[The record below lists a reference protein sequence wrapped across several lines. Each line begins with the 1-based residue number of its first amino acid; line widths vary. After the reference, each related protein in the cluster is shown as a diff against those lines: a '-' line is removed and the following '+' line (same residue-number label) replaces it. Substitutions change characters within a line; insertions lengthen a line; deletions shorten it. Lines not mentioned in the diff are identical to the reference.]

1 MESNITRLNYN
12 GKEIILIGTA
22 HVSKNSVDEVRE
34 TIENERPDSICIE
47 LDQQRYEAINQKDKW
62 SNTDLVQII
71 KSKRAGFMFVNILL
85 LNISGS
91 WPSNLG
97 LNPVRK

>member
-1 MESNITRLNYN
+1 LSLKKGSSLESNITRLNYH
-12 GKEIILIGTA
+12 GKELILIGTA

-34 TIENERPDSICIE
+34 TIKNEQPDSICIE

-71 KSKRAGFMFVNILL
+71 RVCTVPGQ
-85 LNISGS
+85 
-91 WPSNLG
+91 
-97 LNPVRK
+97 